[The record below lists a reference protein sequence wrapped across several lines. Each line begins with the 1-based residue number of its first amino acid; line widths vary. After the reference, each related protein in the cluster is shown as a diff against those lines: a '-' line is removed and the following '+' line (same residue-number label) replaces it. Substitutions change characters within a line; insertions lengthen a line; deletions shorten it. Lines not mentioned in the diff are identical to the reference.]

1 MICEIYGKG
10 SCSVALVACIHGDE
24 QIWINVIEKIKLEVP
39 KEITLV
45 VIIANEKAKT
55 ENTRFIQSDLNRV
68 FPGALNGDYESQLA
82 FILKNILQTFD
93 YVIDLHSTE
102 AITEMFA
109 IFTKNEAFR
118 LLDFIPLKNIV
129 AIPKILAKGKSLIDN
144 VSCGVSIEVNDN
156 EDIDQLKQM
165 LNETLNNI
173 VKQIQ
178 TEINKDYY
186 HVFDNCK
193 EDIAFENFVEYKK
206 EFIPILY
213 GAKSYKDIT
222 CLKAKKCAKEELV
235 ALLK

>member
-10 SCSVALVACIHGDE
+10 RCSVALVACIHGDE

-82 FILKNILQTFD
+82 FILKNMLQTFD

-118 LLDFIPLKNIV
+118 LLD
-129 AIPKILAKGKSLIDN
+129 
-144 VSCGVSIEVNDN
+144 C
-156 EDIDQLKQM
+156 
-165 LNETLNNI
+165 
-173 VKQIQ
+173 
-178 TEINKDYY
+178 
-186 HVFDNCK
+186 
-193 EDIAFENFVEYKK
+193 
-206 EFIPILY
+206 
-213 GAKSYKDIT
+213 
-222 CLKAKKCAKEELV
+222 
-235 ALLK
+235 